1 MAKEVMGFL
10 LMATIVYLLRVAYF
24 LVGYGVIKIIWFLL
38 FLAFS
43 CWILGKYAALNQ
55 PKRKRILAFIIAI
68 LIAAAAGFY
77 FLQFKPVSTA
87 VTTDERGSNSI
98 FQKDRLHPNWT
109 VFSPEVLDTLMAD
122 DKSVF
127 IDFSAEWCLT
137 CKTNEATVLFTKE
150 IQNAFKEHQVHLL
163 RGDFTMRNPII
174 QEWLT
179 RFNRAGVP
187 LYILYAAGKKNPII
201 LPELITKDMI
211 LNALSTL
218 GNPVQE
224 MNNSLG
230 GKPVNHP

>member
-1 MAKEVMGFL
+1 
-10 LMATIVYLLRVAYF
+10 
-24 LVGYGVIKIIWFLL
+24 
-38 FLAFS
+38 
-43 CWILGKYAALNQ
+43 
-55 PKRKRILAFIIAI
+55 
-68 LIAAAAGFY
+68 
-77 FLQFKPVSTA
+77 
-87 VTTDERGSNSI
+87 
-98 FQKDRLHPNWT
+98 
-109 VFSPEVLDTLMAD
+109 MAD